1 MSYED
6 EELDRIRR
14 QKIAELQAR
23 IAEEQARR
31 QREAERA
38 AAMRAILTPEARQ
51 RLANLRL
58 VKPELVAA
66 VEEVLIKLVQS
77 GRVSTPITEDTLKA
91 ILERVMPKKRETR
104 IERL

>member
-1 MSYED
+1 MSYD
-6 EELDRIRR
+6 EELERIKRR
-14 QKIAELQAR
+14 KLEELQAR
-23 IAEEQARR
+23 IAEEEARR

-38 AAMRAILTPEARQ
+38 AAMRIILTPEARQ

-66 VEEVLIKLVQS
+66 VEEMLIKLVQA
-77 GRVSTPITEDTLKA
+77 GRLSTPITDDDLKA
-91 ILERVMPKKRETR
+91 ILERIIPKKREIR